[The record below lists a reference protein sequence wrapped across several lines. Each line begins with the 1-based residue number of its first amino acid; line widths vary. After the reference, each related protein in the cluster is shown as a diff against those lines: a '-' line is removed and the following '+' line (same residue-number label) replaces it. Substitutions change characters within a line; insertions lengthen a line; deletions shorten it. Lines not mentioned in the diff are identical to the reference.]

1 MKKQYKQPRLA
12 EMIAGDLRARILDG
26 ELADGEMLPRQEELL
41 ATFNVSP
48 PSLRGAL
55 QILETEGLITV
66 LRGSVGGAVVHTPK
80 ARGVAYN
87 VGLVLQSNKVGLQ
100 DIALSLEHLEPL
112 CVRLC
117 ALRDDRSTEVL
128 PYLWA
133 LHREIEENLAD
144 FELVT
149 RTARAF
155 HEELVA
161 RCGNETLILVAG
173 ALETIWSAHERVWV
187 DTMAETGAAPRSTS
201 SAPTWR
207 STSRSSRP
215 SRPATPTRPPA
226 WPPST
231 CRAPSGRSSLRPTRW
246 SMPHWCSR
254 PGSAMTTATAL
265 GADRQAP
272 GWGSSQRSSSRFFWI
287 FPDRVIGSSGSTRHA
302 TGIFCRASRRCS
314 R

>member
-133 LHREIEENLAD
+133 LHREIEENLED

-187 DTMAETGAAPRSTS
+187 DTMAETGAAPTLDEQRAYLAVHEQIITAIEAGDADEAARLATEHLQGSERPLI
-201 SAPTWR
+201 APTD
-207 STSRSSRP
+207 
-215 SRPATPTRPPA
+215 ALVDA
-226 WPPST
+226 
-231 CRAPSGRSSLRPTRW
+231 SLVQSPWVSDDDGHGPR
-246 SMPHWCSR
+246 
-254 PGSAMTTATAL
+254 G
-265 GADRQAP
+265 
-272 GWGSSQRSSSRFFWI
+272 
-287 FPDRVIGSSGSTRHA
+287 
-302 TGIFCRASRRCS
+302 
-314 R
+314 